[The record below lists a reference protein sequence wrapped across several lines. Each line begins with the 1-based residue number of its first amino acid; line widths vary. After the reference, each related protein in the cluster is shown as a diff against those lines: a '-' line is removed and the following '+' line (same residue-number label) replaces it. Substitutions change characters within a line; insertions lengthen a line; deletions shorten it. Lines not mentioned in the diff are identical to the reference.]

1 MVAENMYF
9 VFSIRQQSF
18 SLKRNGVYIIVV
30 AALANIHHNKN
41 ADPYF
46 SLFENFVFVGIF
58 HPQILTE

>member
-41 ADPYF
+41 ADP
-46 SLFENFVFVGIF
+46 
-58 HPQILTE
+58 